1 MNRLTI
7 KVTTNEDDMKIHFKE
22 LLEEMVEHNE
32 INSFII
38 LEEKGVENE

>member
-7 KVTTNEDDMKIHFKE
+7 KVTTNEDGMKMHFNEMLK
-22 LLEEMVEHNE
+22 EMVEHDE
-32 INSFII
+32 ITAFII